1 MEKIYAMNELQAII
15 CPILRDYGVRRA
27 YLFGSYARGEATA
40 QSDIDLRIDGGRIRS
55 MFGLGALYHELTQ
68 ALKKPVD
75 LVTTEALSHDANAAR
90 TQEFREGTKD
100 SVYRPA
106 IKGMRNLFAHN
117 YGAVDVG
124 LVWETAVSDIP
135 ILHEFCN
142 QTIRMFRFLEQG
154 EERDGDMER

>member
-68 ALKKPVD
+68 
-75 LVTTEALSHDANAAR
+75 
-90 TQEFREGTKD
+90 EFREETKD

-135 ILHEFCN
+135 VLREFCERA
-142 QTIRMFRFLEQG
+142 IRRFRFPEQ
-154 EERDGDMER
+154 EEGRGGGMER

>member
-68 ALKKPVD
+68 
-75 LVTTEALSHDANAAR
+75 
-90 TQEFREGTKD
+90 EFREGTKD
-100 SVYRPA
+100 SIYWPA

-135 ILHEFCN
+135 VLREFCERA
-142 QTIRMFRFLEQG
+142 IRRFRFPEQ
-154 EERDGDMER
+154 EEGRGGGMER

>member
-90 TQEFREGTKD
+90 TEEFREGTKD

-135 ILHEFCN
+135 VLREFCERA
-142 QTIRMFRFLEQG
+142 IRRFRFPEQ
-154 EERDGDMER
+154 EEGRGGGMER

>member
-68 ALKKPVD
+68 
-75 LVTTEALSHDANAAR
+75 
-90 TQEFREGTKD
+90 EFREGTKD

-106 IKGMRNLFAHN
+106 INGMRNLFAHN

-135 ILHEFCN
+135 VLREFCERA
-142 QTIRMFRFLEQG
+142 IRRFRFPEQ
-154 EERDGDMER
+154 EEGRGGGMER